1 MILCL
6 PIGMVDSNCYLIYD
20 ESGETDHD
28 GAVIDPG
35 GEPQPLLDE
44 IAQRR
49 VRLRYLLNTHGHFD
63 HIAANAQLRQVFPA
77 PLGVHPA
84 DRDLLATGG
93 GAALF
98 GLYDIPSSAPDLEL
112 HDGVILEVGCLHLQ
126 VLHTP
131 GHTPGSVCLY
141 CAEENAVFTGDT
153 LFAGS
158 VGRTDLPGGDARQL
172 TASLRR
178 LLTLPAETRVFPGH
192 GPASTLERERR
203 LNPWLRRLAAGPT

>member
-84 DRDLLATGG
+84 DRDLLATG
-93 GAALF
+93 
-98 GLYDIPSSAPDLEL
+98 
-112 HDGVILEVGCLHLQ
+112 
-126 VLHTP
+126 
-131 GHTPGSVCLY
+131 
-141 CAEENAVFTGDT
+141 
-153 LFAGS
+153 
-158 VGRTDLPGGDARQL
+158 
-172 TASLRR
+172 
-178 LLTLPAETRVFPGH
+178 
-192 GPASTLERERR
+192 
-203 LNPWLRRLAAGPT
+203 